1 MTEGTG
7 YVIDPNGDAR
17 RALHDVVAAQGPQAL
32 SDPAI
37 MERVC
42 RDRLAGLPGESALI
56 GSAVRADVPARLREQ
71 IPRLGNYGA
80 IRSVATTLAGT
91 HELDNAAAVWVVR
104 EYARAM
110 GLIAPG
116 PIGPGPGAWGRADPG
131 CRRRRREGAR
141 RDGIRTDRGCST
153 ATRSGWPRRSRWWR
167 GTWGSRRWR
176 T

>member
-71 IPRLGNYGA
+71 IPGW
-80 IRSVATTLAGT
+80 ATT
-91 HELDNAAAVWVVR
+91 
-104 EYARAM
+104 ARS
-110 GLIAPG
+110 GRSPPPWPGRTSWTTRRPCGWSGSTPG
-116 PIGPGPGAWGRADPG
+116 PWG
-131 CRRRRREGAR
+131 
-141 RDGIRTDRGCST
+141 
-153 ATRSGWPRRSRWWR
+153 
-167 GTWGSRRWR
+167 
-176 T
+176 